1 MDSWT
6 LPKALIVGN
15 KSYRIRSDYRAVLDI
30 LIAMND
36 PEIFSPEMTDEEKQ
50 FEKIMTMLQILYIDF
65 DSIPEKYYQ
74 EVLDKA
80 CEFIDCGIKDEGK
93 QKPQL
98 IDWNQDSPII
108 VPAINK
114 IYGKD
119 IRSLKYMHWW
129 TFLGLYMEIG
139 ESTLSTVVSIRN
151 KKNRGKKLDEWEME
165 FLKSNKNLVILNK
178 KSPYT
183 SEEKK
188 ALKKLFGIK

>member
-65 DSIPEKYYQ
+65 DLIPEKYYQ
-74 EVLDKA
+74 EALDKA

>member
-74 EVLDKA
+74 EALDKA

>member
-74 EVLDKA
+74 EALDKA
-80 CEFIDCGIKDEGK
+80 CEFIDCGIKDKGK

>member
-65 DSIPEKYYQ
+65 DLIPEKYYQ
-74 EVLDKA
+74 EALDKA

-151 KKNRGKKLDEWEME
+151 KKNRGKKLDEWEIE

-178 KSPYT
+178 KSSYT